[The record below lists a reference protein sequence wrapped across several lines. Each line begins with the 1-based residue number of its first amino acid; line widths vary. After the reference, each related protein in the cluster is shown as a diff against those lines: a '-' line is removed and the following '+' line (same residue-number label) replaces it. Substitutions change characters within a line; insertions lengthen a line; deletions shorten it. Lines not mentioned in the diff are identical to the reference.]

1 MAEIETLVL
10 PNKFD
15 YSYHRKF
22 DEEYGALL
30 QKTAC
35 KEIILDFSSV
45 EYLDSAAI
53 GMMFLLQKKCANL
66 QKVVKLKG
74 AYGATADILEMAQI
88 KKLFEFI

>member
-1 MAEIETLVL
+1 MAEIETLLL

-22 DEEYGALL
+22 DEGYTQLL
-30 QKTAC
+30 QNAVC

-53 GMMFLLQKKCANL
+53 GMIVLLRKKCSNQ

-74 AYGATADILEMAQI
+74 AYGTAAEILDMAHME
-88 KKLFEFI
+88 KLFEFI